1 MTVRLFAALVVV
13 ACGPNHQHG
22 SVDGA
27 AEHPADACT
36 DGLSC
41 FQFDCTPKGLPPTT
55 LSGTVYAPNGTLPL
69 YGVNVY
75 VPFSDPGPLHEG
87 ATCAKCTDDLPGG
100 KIVATQTDEA
110 GHFTLVDVP
119 ATQNVPLVIQVGKW
133 RRQLVIPSV
142 AACQASPL
150 AAVDT
155 TLPKSRH
162 DATPNTAMDAT
173 GSPEVDLPFIAVSTG
188 AFDALECLVL
198 KLGIDP
204 SEITSDT
211 GGGHV
216 QLFTNPGA
224 NHGQG
229 AKQFDATWP
238 GGPNAAFGDARVL
251 WGSTANLSGYDI
263 TMLSC
268 EGGQYAPSKP
278 QSAMDALHAYA
289 ASGGRVFMS
298 HWQNIWI
305 GGEGANLSH
314 GLADWQTVGTWN
326 FNAPEDQDAAIA
338 TIDESASSK
347 GASFATWMENVGAS
361 TTHGQ
366 VPINEARYTLAANA
380 PSHGERWVY
389 IDPALAANNAHTS
402 VQDLQF
408 TTPLDAAPEDRCG
421 KVVFSDMHVASGSTS
436 SATVPYPGGCAKDST
451 GNLAPLSPQEKALA
465 FIFFDIASCVGPLQ

>member
-1 MTVRLFAALVVV
+1 MRVRFLAVLVLI
-13 ACGPNHQHG
+13 ACGPRHEHG
-22 SVDGA
+22 PVDGA
-27 AEHPADACT
+27 AEHPVDACT

-41 FQFDCTPKGLPPTT
+41 FQVDCTPKGLPPTT

-69 YGVNVY
+69 YGVDVY
-75 VPFSDPGPLHEG
+75 VPFSDPGALTPG

-100 KIVATQTDEA
+100 KIVATRTDEM
-110 GHFTLVDVP
+110 GHFTLEDVP

-133 RRQLVIPSV
+133 RRQLVIPNV
-142 AACQASPL
+142 AACQPSAL
-150 AAVDT
+150 DALDT
-155 TLPKSRH
+155 TLPRSRH
-162 DATPNTAMDAT
+162 DASPSTAIDTT
-173 GSPEVDLPFIAVSTG
+173 GAPKVDLPYIAVSTG
-188 AFDALECLVL
+188 AFDSLECLLL

-204 SEITSDT
+204 SEITSDA
-211 GGGHV
+211 GDGHV

-229 AKQFDATWP
+229 ANQFDAAWP
-238 GGPNAAFGDARVL
+238 GAPGAMFGDARVL
-251 WGSTANLSGYDI
+251 WGSAANLDKYDI

-278 QSAMDALHAYA
+278 QSAMDALHDYTTH
-289 ASGGRVFMS
+289 GGRVFMS

-305 GGEGANLSH
+305 SGEGADPSH

-326 FNAPEDQDAAIA
+326 FNAAEDQDAAIA
-338 TIDESASSK
+338 TIDELSSPK
-347 GASFATWMENVGAS
+347 GAAFATWMDVVGAS
-361 TTHGQ
+361 ISHGQ

-380 PSHGERWVY
+380 PTRGERWVY
-389 IDPALAANNAHTS
+389 VDPALPENQNHTS

-436 SATVPYPGGCAKDST
+436 SVTVPYPGGCAKDAT
-451 GNLAPLSPQEKALA
+451 GQLAPLSPQEKALA
-465 FIFFDIASCVGPLQ
+465 FIFFDISSCVGPLL